1 MFSPGLLGGVDH
13 SAAFHGRLART
24 KVPHGHQQWERE
36 NSRHDQNLRDTRE
49 EDVQERAAGSAAGGG
64 GKKMD
69 NESGSF
75 PLCKSRLAD
84 ATSDDSVVSRDVQD
98 VRGHVTS
105 SLSSE
110 NGAYDWTEEVFF
122 WFVVQSAIGPSWV
135 IGQPARPPELQL
147 IQEEVL
153 CLL

>member
-36 NSRHDQNLRDTRE
+36 NSRHDKDLRDTRE

-69 NESGSF
+69 KESSSF
-75 PLCKSRLAD
+75 QLCQSRLAD
-84 ATSDDSVVSRDVQD
+84 ATSGNSVVSGDVQG
-98 VRGHVTS
+98 VGGHVTS
-105 SLSSE
+105 SLTSE
-110 NGAYDWTEEVFF
+110 SGAYVWTEEVFF
-122 WFVVQSAIGPSWV
+122 WLVGSSDN
-135 IGQPARPPELQL
+135 
-147 IQEEVL
+147 
-153 CLL
+153 LLDLLSRS